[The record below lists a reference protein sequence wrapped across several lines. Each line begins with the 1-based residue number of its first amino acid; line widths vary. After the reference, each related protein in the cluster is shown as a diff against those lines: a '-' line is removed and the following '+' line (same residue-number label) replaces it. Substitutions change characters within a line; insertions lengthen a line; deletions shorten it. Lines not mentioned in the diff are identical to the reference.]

1 MKMKNLKVS
10 YKLII
15 SFLIVVV
22 FAVIVGVIGIIG
34 MDYINRADDALY
46 NDNVIALSAM
56 GDIREALQAQIVQL
70 RSLALNAGNTE
81 KIGNIKN
88 VLSSLEEETEGY
100 FHLYEST
107 ITDMSAEAA
116 YFKAKSLYLNEFND
130 IKNRVREACLISI
143 EATYN
148 VIYDPGVETVRSA
161 MVNGF
166 FESMEQNDKWAYESV
181 NNNTALFNTMLTLS
195 IIILVI
201 TVTVAMFL
209 AFYISGL
216 ISKPLTPL
224 ANFMNKAGTTGDI
237 ILSPEDLETIGKF
250 STMKDEIGQAI
261 HGAASFVGHVKSIA
275 QKLESVANGDLTIE
289 VNLLSDHDV
298 MGQSVKQM
306 VDSFNEMFSEIQT
319 STDQVSTGA
328 GQISDGAQALAQGTT
343 EQAASLEEL
352 SGSISEIS
360 KRTKEN
366 AVIAEEAS
374 KLSMAIKEDAEK
386 GINQMDG
393 MISAVKDINDASHS
407 IGNIIKT
414 IDDIAFQ
421 TNILALNAAVEAAR
435 AGQHGKGFAVVAE
448 EVRNLASKSAQAA
461 KDTSEIIQDTIE
473 KSNLGSR
480 IAGETAQSLKEIG
493 TGISESNRLVAEI
506 ATASEEQSQS
516 ISQVNEGINQVS
528 QVVQQNSATA
538 EESAAASQEM
548 SGQSDMLK
556 KLITQFKLKENKPNL
571 IMQLEPHVT
580 DRY

>member
-1 MKMKNLKVS
+1 MKNLKVS
-10 YKLII
+10 LKLII
-15 SFLIVVV
+15 SFMIVVV
-22 FAVIVGVIGIIG
+22 FAIIVGVIGIIG
-34 MDYINRADDALY
+34 MDNINRADDALY
-46 NDNVIALSAM
+46 NENVIALSAM

-70 RSLALNAGNTE
+70 RSLALNAGNTAKLNE
-81 KIGNIKN
+81 IRT
-88 VLSSLEEETEGY
+88 VLSTLEEDVEGY
-100 FHLYEST
+100 FALYEGT
-107 ITDMSAEAA
+107 ITDTSAETA
-116 YFKAKSLYLNEFND
+116 YFEAKRLYLNEFSD
-130 IKNRVREACLISI
+130 IKSRIREASLIST

-148 VIYDPGVETVRSA
+148 VIYDKSVDVVRTA

-181 NNNTALFNTMLTLS
+181 NNNTALFRTMLTISL
-195 IIILVI
+195 IVLAIA
-201 TVTVAMFL
+201 VAVALFL
-209 AFYISGL
+209 AFYLSGL
-216 ISKPLTPL
+216 ISKPLKPL
-224 ANFMNKAGTTGDI
+224 ASFMNKAGTTGDI
-237 ILSPEDLETIGKF
+237 TLSPDDLETIGKY
-250 STMKDEIGQAI
+250 SEMKDEIGLAI
-261 HGAASFVGHVKSIA
+261 QGAASFVGHVKGIA
-275 QKLESVANGDLTIE
+275 EKLESVANGDLTID
-289 VNLLSDHDV
+289 VHMLSEEDV
-298 MGQSVKQM
+298 MGHSVKQM
-306 VDSFNEMFSEIQT
+306 VDSFNDMFSEIQT

-328 GQISDGAQALAQGTT
+328 SQISDGAQALAQGTT

-360 KRTKEN
+360 QRTKEN
-366 AVIAEEAS
+366 ASIADEAS
-374 KLSMAIKEDAEK
+374 KLSMTIKEDAEK
-386 GINQMDG
+386 GITQMDG

-473 KSNLGSR
+473 KSELGSR
-480 IAGETAQSLKEIG
+480 IAGETAQSLQEIG
-493 TGISESNRLVAEI
+493 TGISESSRLVAEI

-516 ISQVNEGINQVS
+516 ISQINEGINQVS

-556 KLITQFKLKENKPNL
+556 KLITQFKLKENDSNQIK
-571 IMQLEPHVT
+571 QLESYINE
-580 DRY
+580 RY